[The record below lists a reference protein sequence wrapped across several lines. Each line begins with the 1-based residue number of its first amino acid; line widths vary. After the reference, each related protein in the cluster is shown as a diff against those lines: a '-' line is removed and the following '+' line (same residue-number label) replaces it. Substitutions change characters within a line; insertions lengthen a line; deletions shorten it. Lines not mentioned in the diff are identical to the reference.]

1 MADFV
6 LIFFTLN
13 EIALFLKCLCD
24 KVACLFCRKTAELL
38 GTDIVQRSIRIE
50 DVDRLEIVSLSTLPV
65 VRVMSRS
72 DLNHTGS
79 ELDSYEAVGNDRNL
93 AVCKRELEHLAHK
106 ALVTLVI
113 RVDCNSL
120 VSEHGLRS
128 CRCHCDVAASVCER
142 ISDIKQMSCIL
153 LMLDL
158 VICQSCSAVRAVV
171 HEVKAL
177 VDQATLIK
185 RDECLP
191 YGLRE
196 SLIHGEAL
204 TGPVT

>member
-1 MADFV
+1 M

-24 KVACLFCRKTAELL
+24 KVACLFGRKTAELL
-38 GTDIVQRSIRIE
+38 RTDIVQRSIRIE
-50 DVDRLEIVSLSTLPV
+50 DVDRLEVVSLSTLPV

-93 AVCKRELEHLAHK
+93 TVCKRELEHLAHK

-142 ISDIKQMSCIL
+142 ISDIIEMSDIF

-158 VICQSCSAVRAVV
+158 IIGQSCSAVRTVV
-171 HEVKAL
+171 DQIQAL
-177 VDQATLIK
+177 VDQIPLIEGHK
-185 RDECLP
+185 SLSD
-191 YGLRE
+191 GL
-196 SLIHGEAL
+196 
-204 TGPVT
+204 